1 MALPALRAALE
12 RYFDALRLSE
22 LCREALGLDV
32 AALGDTDELG
42 RRIDGLLHH
51 CEEQH
56 LLEALIDAVC
66 VCEPAA
72 RESIANDRAVQ
83 ANVLPLA
90 ADDQWGPFR
99 IQALIGR
106 GPTGDCYQ
114 ATRGDEPV
122 RLKVLKVATDPST
135 IQRVLTHAR
144 LQNRLTTAGLPRN
157 IQAGAVDGQPF
168 IVSDWQPGNTLQQ
181 VLAQDGPLPVERAIR
196 VACDVL
202 QTLQQLHQAGMSA
215 GSLKPSNLLLAS
227 TDGEA
232 IPILLDLSSNLM
244 LGKPSDPSDDLIA
257 LTNILYEML
266 SGSSAKPSVVVPP
279 SAAGGAQLIAPE
291 LDELVVSLLSG
302 KLAISDAAELRER
315 LQNVNLSGTS
325 SDEMIERLLESSE
338 ASGNRTE
345 KAALLH
351 KIGGIYERERND
363 GDQALVAYI
372 QAVCEDPLAPA
383 HAASVARVAGQNPE
397 RWHDVLAAAGEAV
410 SVLEPPERKVL
421 LLHLG
426 GWALRLQQA
435 DTAFSAFEA
444 ALELEP
450 SNETAGNALEQ
461 FHRDRQ
467 QWSELRTLLLR
478 RSREA
483 QSPERAAELAVA
495 AAEVAEQRLQDPV
508 SAIQDYARVLQG
520 SPRNERA
527 FQALSR
533 HYEKDQDFTNLRDLF
548 VKRAQ
553 ASSGAAA
560 ATLHLRVAE
569 LSERQLKDL
578 AAARAHFELALQND
592 DTSKEAWLG
601 LERVLVEQKETQPLL
616 DLLTQRLSFAS
627 TPRER
632 LELLLRC
639 ATVYEQDL
647 LDPQRAIEALTQVL
661 AIDPRHAPAK
671 AALIANH
678 LRAAEKHHAA
688 GELDLAAEHF
698 RLALDL
704 DADQLV
710 ALKGLSIIEL
720 QQGDAQATLVLL
732 EKQASLS
739 AGRGSP
745 TTVLDL
751 LTPLLDLVPNDI
763 AAPLMASRLA
773 FEQGTPAQAIALH
786 ERLLQRHREAL
797 SSDELAA
804 VTLRLGESLNRAGF
818 WQRAIPPLEEAAD
831 LLPSARE
838 PLDALVRAHTE
849 IGDWQGVLKAKERLL
864 DLSDGTARADLLA
877 EIAVITSDKLS
888 DKSDAIRKLVT
899 ALEDKPDDRKL
910 LTRLMSLYSDGKEWR
925 KLLDVVSKLE
935 SLTDSP
941 DQKIKYLLTLAMV
954 CQRELNDSEQALDFY
969 GRVLALDPKHSKA
982 GSESL
987 NLSLQL
993 GKLETAERLLTEQL
1007 QRAQQAN
1014 SHGDLLAV
1022 FLQLGALYKDRL
1034 QRVDAAI
1041 DAFEAAQT
1049 LDPQNV
1055 ECFQALDALY
1065 GGDLDRYRDKAI
1077 ALHTAQLHHNPF
1089 TPEPYQQLRRLYTG
1103 LRRADPAWCLCRTLN
1118 ALSLSSAEED
1128 QFYER
1133 LHTDEAVAL
1142 ENPLGPEDWQLLLHP
1157 DADPL
1162 LTAIFSILEPVVLR
1176 LRAVPIPSLGYE
1188 PQAAID
1194 IAGSQHPGAQALL
1207 YIAGVLDQP
1216 LPLVFDNTSLAEP
1229 LALLATEP
1237 VSIVM
1242 GGPFVDLNTPT
1253 QSLVFTS
1260 ARALCGLLPGLRLR
1274 HFLSSG
1280 TGFKSWLLAA
1290 IRLNTPAFPI
1300 PAELVGPVEEAH
1312 SALREAL
1319 PPQARDDLARLIAK
1333 VLQSPDALDVKRWQ
1347 AGVDFSADRVG
1358 FLLANDLRTAIETI
1372 RAGQAELTSMQAS
1385 RIKELVLF
1393 SVDERYFELRK
1404 RLHVAVD

>member
-12 RYFDALRLSE
+12 RYFDAPRLSE
-22 LCREALGLDV
+22 LCQEALGLDV
-32 AALGDTDELG
+32 AALGDSDELEQ
-42 RRIDGLLHH
+42 RIEVLLHR
-51 CEEQH
+51 CGEQQ

-66 VCEPAA
+66 VYEPAA
-72 RESIANDRAVQ
+72 RESIANDRAMQ
-83 ANVLPLA
+83 TNVLPLA
-90 ADDQWGPFR
+90 ANDQWGPFR

-114 ATRGDEPV
+114 ATRASETV
-122 RLKVLKVATDPST
+122 RLKVLKVTADPRV

-144 LQNRLTTAGLPRN
+144 LQNRLAASGLPRN
-157 IQAGAVDGQPF
+157 VQAGAVDGQPF
-168 IVSDWQPGNTLQQ
+168 IASDWQPGITLQQ
-181 VLAQDGPLPVERAIR
+181 ALAQDGPLTAERAIC
-196 VACDVL
+196 VAGDVL
-202 QTLQQLHQAGMSA
+202 RSLQQLHQAGLSA

-227 TDGEA
+227 NGGEA
-232 IPILLDLSSNLM
+232 TVILLDLSSNLL
-244 LGKPSDPSDDLIA
+244 LGNLSSPGDDLIA
-257 LTNILYEML
+257 LANILYEML
-266 SGSSAKPSVVVPP
+266 SGTSAKPSVVVPP

-291 LDELVVSLLSG
+291 LDELVVNLLNG
-302 KLAISDAAELRER
+302 KLAISDAEELRER

-325 SDEMIERLLESSE
+325 SDELIERLLESSE
-338 ASGNRTE
+338 ATGNRTE

-372 QAVCEDPLAPA
+372 QALCEDPLPPA
-383 HAASVARVAGQNPE
+383 HAASVTRVAGQNPE

-426 GWALRLQQA
+426 GWALRLQQP
-435 DTAFSAFEA
+435 DTALSAFSA

-450 SNETAGNALEQ
+450 SNEIAGNALEQ
-461 FHRDRQ
+461 LHRDRQ

-478 RSREA
+478 RSRDA

-508 SAIQDYARVLQG
+508 SAIEDYARVLQEC
-520 SPRNERA
+520 PLNERA

-533 HYEKDQDFTNLRDLF
+533 HYEKTQDFANLREILR
-548 VKRAQ
+548 KRSEI
-553 ASSGAAA
+553 SSGASA
-560 ATLHLRVAE
+560 ATLQLQIAE
-569 LSERQLKDL
+569 LSRIHLKDL
-578 AAARAHFELALQND
+578 SLARAHFELALQND
-592 DTSKEAWLG
+592 STSKEAWLG
-601 LERVLVEQKETQPLL
+601 LESVLVEQKETQPLL
-616 DLLTQRLSFAS
+616 DLLTRRLSFVS

-639 ATVYEQDL
+639 AALYEHDL

-688 GELDLAAEHF
+688 GELDLAAEQF
-698 RLALDL
+698 RRTLDL
-704 DADQLV
+704 DTDQLV
-710 ALKGLSIIEL
+710 ALKGLSLIEL
-720 QQGDAQATLVLL
+720 QQGNAQAALALL

-739 AGRGSP
+739 TSRGSP
-745 TTVLDL
+745 TPVLDL
-751 LTPLLDLVPNDI
+751 LIPLLALVPNGL

-773 FEQGTPAQAIALH
+773 FEQGTPAQSIELH
-786 ERLLQRHREAL
+786 ESLLQRHREAL
-797 SSDELAA
+797 GSDELAA
-804 VTLRLGESLNRAGF
+804 VNLRLGESLNRAGF
-818 WQRAIPPLEEAAD
+818 WQRAISPLEEAAD

-849 IGDWQGVLKAKERLL
+849 ISDWQGVLKAKERLL
-864 DLSDGTARADLLA
+864 DLSDGSARADLLA

-888 DKSDAIRKLVT
+888 DKSGAIRKLVT

-910 LTRLMSLYSDGKEWR
+910 LTRLMGLYSDGKEWQ

-935 SLTDSP
+935 SLTDGP
-941 DQKIKYLLTLAMV
+941 EQKIKYLLTLAMV
-954 CQRELNDSEQALDFY
+954 CQRELNDAGRALDFY
-969 GRVLALDPKHSKA
+969 SRVLALDPNHTKA
-982 GSESL
+982 NSESL

-993 GKLETAERLLTEQL
+993 GKLDTAERLLTEQL

-1022 FLQLGALYKDRL
+1022 FLQLGALYQDRL

-1055 ECFQALDALY
+1055 ECFRALDTLY
-1065 GGDLDRYRDKAI
+1065 GSDLGRYRDKAI

-1118 ALSLSSAEED
+1118 ALNLSSAEED

-1133 LHTDEAVAL
+1133 LHTDEAAAL

-1157 DADPL
+1157 DADSL

-1194 IAGSQHPGAQALL
+1194 VAGSQHPGVQALL
-1207 YIAGVLDQP
+1207 YVAGVLDQP

-1229 LALLATEP
+1229 LTLLATEP
-1237 VSIVM
+1237 ASIVM
-1242 GGPFVDLNTPT
+1242 GAPFVDLNTPT

-1260 ARALCGLLPGLRLR
+1260 ARALCGLLPGLQLR

-1300 PAELVGPVEEAH
+1300 PAELLGPVEEAH

-1319 PPQARDDLARLIAK
+1319 SPQARDDLARLIAK

-1372 RAGQAELTSMQAS
+1372 RAGQTELSSMQAS